1 MNAKEKQHLA
11 LMKQIFQK
19 KRKADEKYKRKKEAN
34 EPNVKITPLKQM
46 KVTAD
51 AIELQD
57 HEGKVV
63 EKVDRVLKFNIEE
76 MLDKY
81 ETKIKDIKY
90 KLTQIKYETLFELV
104 ENDSIEVILES
115 QVIPLEKELEEIQK
129 KKTKLQDIIKKSRQ
143 KKLEAHS
150 VMLLNKAVKKQELI
164 NSDDIDEKKENFRS
178 YVTLEKKVYEF
189 KKNDT
194 PLIEMKIQKETQ
206 EDNQDELDVSLTPEN
221 VDAATIEPEQ
231 NVTAPPLTPMQFIT
245 PLRPKPEEEEKSE
258 GESNSSNSNSS
269 NSNSNSSNSNSSNSN
284 TPVPLIKNTKNTNKV
299 INVNNGSSSNNSSNS
314 SSNSNS
320 NSSSN
325 SSSSNS
331 NSNSNSSSN
340 NSSNNSN

>member
-129 KKTKLQDIIKKSRQ
+129 KKTKLQDMMKKSRQ

-164 NSDDIDEKKENFRS
+164 NSDDIDERKENFRS

-221 VDAATIEPEQ
+221 VDAATIEPQQ
-231 NVTAPPLTPMQFIT
+231 NVTAPPLTPMQFTT

-269 NSNSNSSNSNSSNSN
+269 NSNTNSSNSNSSNSN

-314 SSNSNS
+314 SSSN
-320 NSSSN
+320 N
-325 SSSSNS
+325 SSSNS

-340 NSSNNSN
+340 NNSNNSN

>member
-1 MNAKEKQHLA
+1 
-11 LMKQIFQK
+11 MKQIFQK

-129 KKTKLQDIIKKSRQ
+129 KKTKLQDMMKKSRQ

-269 NSNSNSSNSNSSNSN
+269 NSNSSNSN

-299 INVNNGSSSNNSSNS
+299 INVNNGSSSSNN

-320 NSSSN
+320 NSN
-325 SSSSNS
+325 SSNS
-331 NSNSNSSSN
+331 NSSNSNSSSN
-340 NSSNNSN
+340 NSSNNNNWRLYYM

>member
-46 KVTAD
+46 KITTD

-57 HEGKVV
+57 HEGNVV

-129 KKTKLQDIIKKSRQ
+129 KKTKLIDIMKKSRQ

-150 VMLLNKAVKKQELI
+150 VMLLNKAVKKRFT
-164 NSDDIDEKKENFRS
+164 NSKK
-178 YVTLEKKVYEF
+178 
-189 KKNDT
+189 
-194 PLIEMKIQKETQ
+194 
-206 EDNQDELDVSLTPEN
+206 
-221 VDAATIEPEQ
+221 TIH
-231 NVTAPPLTPMQFIT
+231 
-245 PLRPKPEEEEKSE
+245 R
-258 GESNSSNSNSS
+258 
-269 NSNSNSSNSNSSNSN
+269 
-284 TPVPLIKNTKNTNKV
+284 
-299 INVNNGSSSNNSSNS
+299 
-314 SSNSNS
+314 
-320 NSSSN
+320 
-325 SSSSNS
+325 
-331 NSNSNSSSN
+331 
-340 NSSNNSN
+340 

>member
-129 KKTKLQDIIKKSRQ
+129 KKTKLIDIMKKSRQ

-231 NVTAPPLTPMQFIT
+231 NVTAPPLTPMQFTT

-284 TPVPLIKNTKNTNKV
+284 ANTPVPLIKNTKNINKV
-299 INVNNGSSSNNSSNS
+299 INVNNGSSSNNS
-314 SSNSNS
+314 
-320 NSSSN
+320 
-325 SSSSNS
+325 NS
-331 NSNSNSSSN
+331 NSNSNSKSSSNNSNSSNRNNSSN
-340 NSSNNSN
+340 NSSNNNNN

>member
-129 KKTKLQDIIKKSRQ
+129 KKTKLIDIMKKSRQ

-150 VMLLNKAVKKQELI
+150 VMLLNNAVKKQELI
-164 NSDDIDEKKENFRS
+164 NSDDIDEKKGNFRS

-258 GESNSSNSNSS
+258 GESNSSNSS
-269 NSNSNSSNSNSSNSN
+269 NSNSKSSNSNSSNSN
-284 TPVPLIKNTKNTNKV
+284 IPVPLIKNTKNTNKV
-299 INVNNGSSSNNSSNS
+299 INVNNGSSSNNSNSS
-314 SSNSNS
+314 SSNSD
-320 NSSSN
+320 SSSN
-325 SSSSNS
+325 SSSSS
-331 NSNSNSSSN
+331 SSSSSNSNSSSN
-340 NSSNNSN
+340 NSSNNNN